1 MLAADGH
8 LDSDGLARVGCVLL
22 EHSGYTPRRLENSL
36 DDLVRRGHLA
46 APAADALARGLGAA
60 GVLPPAG
67 ATVARWRRALAA
79 LRTLGRRR
87 RRPPAAA
94 RAAERTPLDYDAILD
109 RLRAGGGA
117 R

>member
-1 MLAADGH
+1 VLAADGH
-8 LDSDGLARVGCVLL
+8 LDSDGLARVGRVLL

-46 APAADALARGLGAA
+46 APAADALARGLRAA

-67 ATVARWRRALAA
+67 ATGARWRRALVSVPRARPA
-79 LRTLGRRR
+79 PA
-87 RRPPAAA
+87 PPAAC
-94 RAAERTPLDYDAILD
+94 AAERTPLDYDAILD
-109 RLRAGGGA
+109 RLRGGGA